1 MREFL
6 FKYKK
11 EFVLAVFF
19 LVASVLINIYFA
31 FIYKKLIDVAT
42 TRDLVKF
49 YSVVKFAVMF
59 TILEAVV
66 GWLNRTTR
74 FHYMKKTLIYLKDRL
89 FRAIIKRDV
98 EHFNE
103 VNTGKYISIISND
116 VKIVEED
123 YFNNFFRLLGSAVG
137 FVAALISLFILSYKI
152 TVMIILMAILS
163 VIIPRIFDDKIAKM
177 RNDYSESLELF
188 TIESKD
194 TLTGLEVIKSFGIE
208 DKVHEKFSK
217 VNEDVEDKKLKYSIL
232 LNTSDTMSE
241 ILSSFIFLSVFAVGL
256 YFTIKGEMTL
266 GTMIACVQL
275 SNSII
280 MPIYSMGQNLNRILS
295 LKSISQKINEVL
307 QEKEER
313 NDYIPVK
320 SFNDSIEF
328 KNVSFSYT
336 GETKA
341 LKNINFTIKKGG
353 KYALVGTSGAGKS
366 TILKLL
372 LKQYENYEGEIKLDG
387 IELRRIDKKDL
398 FKIITLLHQNVF
410 IFDGTIKDNI
420 TLFNDRYTDEEV
432 VKAAKIAGLGPLLE
446 KLPEGIYSDVGEG
459 GKLLS
464 GGERQR
470 IAIARSVITNASILA
485 LDEATAALDNE
496 TAYLIEKTILD
507 MDITAIVV
515 THRLWSELLK
525 RYDEIIVLRDGRIV
539 EKGRFDDLMKMKGY
553 FYSLFNIEKL
563 DKGKER
569 IEEEGIYVV

>member
-1 MREFL
+1 
-6 FKYKK
+6 
-11 EFVLAVFF
+11 
-19 LVASVLINIYFA
+19 
-31 FIYKKLIDVAT
+31 
-42 TRDLVKF
+42 
-49 YSVVKFAVMF
+49 
-59 TILEAVV
+59 
-66 GWLNRTTR
+66 
-74 FHYMKKTLIYLKDRL
+74 MKKTLIYLKDRL
-89 FRAIIKRDV
+89 FRAIIKKDV

-217 VNEDVEDKKLKYSIL
+217 VNEDVEDKKLKYSVL

-256 YFTIKGEMTL
+256 YFNIKGEMTL

-275 SNSII
+275 TNNII

-341 LKNINFTIKKGG
+341 LDNINFTIKKGG

-410 IFDGTIKDNI
+410 IFDGTVKDNI

-432 VKAAKIAGLGPLLE
+432 VKAAKVQ
-446 KLPEGIYSDVGEG
+446 D
-459 GKLLS
+459 
-464 GGERQR
+464 
-470 IAIARSVITNASILA
+470 
-485 LDEATAALDNE
+485 
-496 TAYLIEKTILD
+496 
-507 MDITAIVV
+507 
-515 THRLWSELLK
+515 
-525 RYDEIIVLRDGRIV
+525 
-539 EKGRFDDLMKMKGY
+539 
-553 FYSLFNIEKL
+553 
-563 DKGKER
+563 
-569 IEEEGIYVV
+569 